1 MKSFSSV
8 LTELNESRKDIP
20 LNSFEVKRNFVE
32 IGEQRFNVVF
42 SSLKKDIKI
51 SIDGNTLNESFK
63 SLKDAEK
70 EFNNIRYVMKDL
82 IEKDTKIE
90 EIINEI
96 NIRV

>member
-51 SIDGNTLNESFK
+51 SINGNTLNESFK